1 MVKTVQ
7 GRLTKLKKALVEELG
22 EDSVVQFTKVPD
34 GWKPPEG
41 VEKYV
46 VFPRGE
52 YGLCMPNTVQ
62 RYPSVITKM
71 ARRGVVDKFDG
82 VVLCTRV
89 KFKGI
94 SRERLGEILR
104 ECDMRFKPWP
114 RRSMVVFSKFGMLP
128 KDDSIRYRKDMTKQE
143 IGRYYR

>member
-7 GRLTKLKKALVEELG
+7 GRLNKLKKALIEELG
-22 EDSVVQFTKVPD
+22 DGCVVQFTKVPD
-34 GWKPPEG
+34 NWKPPEG

-52 YGLCMPNTVQ
+52 YGLCMPTTVQ
-62 RYPSVITKM
+62 RYPSVITEIT
-71 ARRGVVDKFDG
+71 REGVVERFDG

-94 SRERLGEILR
+94 TRERLGEILS
-104 ECDMRFKPWP
+104 ECDMRFKPWH

-128 KDDSIRYRKDMTKQE
+128 KDDSIRYRRDMTTQE